1 MTGVPGNATVLD
13 AIVLSKFVRVDAVEL
28 LLELPRVVTVDEVAT
43 ELERGRD
50 AYLDHAIAILGEEIT
65 VVESAQSARK
75 MVQGLLKTLD
85 PGEQQAV
92 AVAEAVDRTVVTD
105 DGGRAVMGCHG
116 TVRDGPNTLKTAV
129 FGLMRLGQSPPP
141 Q

>member
-28 LLELPRVVTVDEVAT
+28 LLELPRVVTLDEVAT

-75 MVQGLLKTLD
+75 IVQGLLKTLD
-85 PGEQQAV
+85 PGEQQAGRSPRRWTGLWS
-92 AVAEAVDRTVVTD
+92 RTTGDALSGVVTE
-105 DGGRAVMGCHG
+105 
-116 TVRDGPNTLKTAV
+116 PLETA
-129 FGLMRLGQSPPP
+129 QIH
-141 Q
+141 